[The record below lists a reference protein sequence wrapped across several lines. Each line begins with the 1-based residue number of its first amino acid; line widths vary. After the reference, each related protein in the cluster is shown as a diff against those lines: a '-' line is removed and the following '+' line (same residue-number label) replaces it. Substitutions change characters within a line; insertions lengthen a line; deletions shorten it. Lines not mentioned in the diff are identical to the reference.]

1 MYVENNVFIESESCL
16 SVIYFELV
24 IYIKSVISEIDFR
37 GIIEIKYVFIE
48 WVFIKIYLFGVKIK
62 WFVIKWVVIK
72 SVCLFCVVEIK
83 WVIIEFVRIK
93 CIICVF
99 KSVRSVI

>member
-16 SVIYFELV
+16 SIIYFELV

-62 WFVIKWVVIK
+62 WIVIKWVVIK
-72 SVCLFCVVEIK
+72 SVCLFCMIKIK
-83 WVIIEFVRIK
+83 WVIIKFVFSK
-93 CIICVF
+93 GVICVI
-99 KSVRSVI
+99 KSVRSVV